1 MREIVHQKDKDKDN
15 DKKCRNNTQDKDN
28 TNDNVNTIAPA
39 LTDSNQWLLAA
50 AVCTFSCN

>member
-1 MREIVHQKDKDKDN
+1 MREIVHQKDKDN

-28 TNDNVNTIAPA
+28 TNDKVNTISPA

-50 AVCTFSCN
+50 AFCTFSCN